1 MMKRMVY
8 GEACELGVDLRF
20 QAEGPK
26 YKKKKKI
33 QIGK

>member
-1 MMKRMVY
+1 MKRMVY

-26 YKKKKKI
+26 YKKKKKNPNR
-33 QIGK
+33 